1 MSSLNT
7 LVLRTSLPIFF
18 GYLALGGAFGVLFSE
33 LGYHWLYASAM
44 GLFIYAGAGQFLAV
58 GLLANH
64 AGLFEM
70 AVATFLLNARHLF
83 YGLSFISQIKSR
95 GLPKLYQIFALTDET
110 YSLLTS
116 TPIPK
121 GIDEGKFQVRL
132 TLLNQVYWVM
142 GCTLG
147 AWLGGQF
154 SFSTAGIEFILPALF
169 VVLAIEQ
176 YKLLRQPW
184 ALWVA
189 FAMGMVALLWISQK
203 HMLIIAIVL
212 SLVVLFVQY
221 ARAQASRTE
230 ATDD

>member
-7 LVLRTSLPIFF
+7 FVLRTSLPIFF
-18 GYLALGGAFGVLFSE
+18 GYIALGGAFGVLFSE
-33 LGYHWLYASAM
+33 LGYHWVYATAM

-58 GLLANH
+58 GLLANQ
-64 AGLFEM
+64 AGFVEM

-83 YGLSFISQIKSR
+83 YGLSFISQIKSH

-116 TPIPK
+116 TRVPD
-121 GIDEGKFQVRL
+121 GVDEGKFQVRL
-132 TLLNQVYWVM
+132 TLLNHIYWVM

-154 SFSTAGIEFILPALF
+154 AFSTAGIEFVLPALF

-176 YKLLRQPW
+176 YKLLKKPW

-189 FAMGMVALLWISQK
+189 FAMGMVSLLVISQE

-212 SLVVLFVQY
+212 SVMVLLVQY
-221 ARAQASRTE
+221 TRTQGAE
-230 ATDD
+230 VADE